1 MLFFYFNFFWENT
14 WHFRK
19 NGVKYICFTAM
30 KERVKLNM
38 DKHIEVSILW
48 EIYGKLLTK
57 KQYDVLNDYYNNDL
71 SLSEIA
77 ENNKISRQGVRD
89 IIKKGENKLFDYEE
103 KLKIMEKNTINER
116 TIQLVLAQLSKIQE
130 NSSDK
135 KVEKILNEV
144 QKELSVMA

>member
-1 MLFFYFNFFWENT
+1 
-14 WHFRK
+14 
-19 NGVKYICFTAM
+19 
-30 KERVKLNM
+30 M

-103 KLKIMEKNTINER
+103 KLKIMEKNTKNER